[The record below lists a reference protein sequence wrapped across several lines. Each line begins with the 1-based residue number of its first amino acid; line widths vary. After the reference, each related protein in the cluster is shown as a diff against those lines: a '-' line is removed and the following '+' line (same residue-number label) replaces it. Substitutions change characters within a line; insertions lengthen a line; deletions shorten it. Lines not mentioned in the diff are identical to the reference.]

1 MTTIAVRNGI
11 IAADSCET
19 HELDDGGHYVGQ
31 CRKLFRKGDAI
42 LGTYGES
49 TTGMV
54 FVDWYGSSKKPP
66 RDEFLQADAEFGV
79 IALTPDGV
87 FLYDKW
93 CRAERLEGEFF
104 AFGTGAKVA
113 LGAMHAGASAADAV
127 RIAALVDLYTRG
139 PVITETVAERSP
151 TSPTSA
157 RATARSKQASG
168 T

>member
-11 IAADSCET
+11 MAADSCET

-31 CRKLFRKGDAI
+31 CRKLFRKGDAV

-54 FVDWYGSSKKPP
+54 FVDWYGSRRKCP
-66 RDEFLQADAEFGV
+66 REMLVNADAEFGV
-79 IALTPDGV
+79 IVLSPAGI

-93 CRAERLEGEFF
+93 CRAERLEGDFF

-113 LGAMHAGASAADAV
+113 LGAMHAGASAEEAV
-127 RIAALVDLYTRG
+127 RIASLVDLYTRG
-139 PVITETVAERSP
+139 PVITETVAEPVAGR
-151 TSPTSA
+151 
-157 RATARSKQASG
+157 
-168 T
+168 